1 MRFFA
6 KFGQAPHLEIM
17 AMATSLN
24 LSVLKA
30 FDALDLLDETR
41 PELTVEIVAR
51 ELRLSN
57 ATAHRFLT
65 TLEIAGVLSV
75 VRRGAYAPGPRLSRL
90 GHMAEKLAPLPPSL
104 QPGLTRLR
112 QDRGESVMAC
122 RFTPRG
128 PLCVAVSLAQRPIS
142 VQIRT
147 GTTLPMMCTAQGRL
161 FLAGMAPR
169 DRVQWATTQGETQ
182 QALAALEPVLA
193 DLRTQGHALNR
204 GDNEPDI
211 AAVSVPVRAG
221 GRTALTLSVF
231 GTLSRFDAD
240 FVTRAEEALKA
251 AAADLAVA
259 IDS

>member
-1 MRFFA
+1 
-6 KFGQAPHLEIM
+6 
-17 AMATSLN
+17 MATSLN
-24 LSVLKA
+24 LSVMKA

-65 TLEIAGVLSV
+65 TLEIAGVLTV

-90 GHMAEKLAPLPPSL
+90 GRMADKLAPLPANLHPVL
-104 QPGLTRLR
+104 DQLR
-112 QDRGESVMAC
+112 QDLGESVMAC

-161 FLAGMAPR
+161 FLAGMSPR
-169 DRVQWATTQGETQ
+169 DRVQWASTQGESP
-182 QALAALEPVLA
+182 QALAALEPVLTQ
-193 DLRTQGHALNR
+193 LRVAGHALNR

-211 AAVSVPVRAG
+211 AAVSVPIRVA
-221 GRTALTLSVF
+221 GRTVLTLSAF
-231 GTLSRFDAD
+231 GTLSRFDAG
-240 FVTRAEEALKA
+240 FVTRAQGVLKA
-251 AAADLAVA
+251 AAAELAA
-259 IDS
+259 EISS